1 MSRSASL
8 SNGPI
13 LFYSITVE
21 SLHIPFTDDRRNEMK
36 KGRDSEQMCFSEGSW
51 HRRQDIDGERK
62 IDDDSPRRW

>member
-1 MSRSASL
+1 MSRSASP

-51 HRRQDIDGERK
+51 HR
-62 IDDDSPRRW
+62 W